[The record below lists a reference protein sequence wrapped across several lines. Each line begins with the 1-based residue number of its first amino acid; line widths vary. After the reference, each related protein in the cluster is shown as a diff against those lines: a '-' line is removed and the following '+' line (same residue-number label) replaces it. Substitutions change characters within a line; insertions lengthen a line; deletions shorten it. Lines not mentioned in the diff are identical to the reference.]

1 MLGLIN
7 SLSSVAA
14 MIVGAV
20 MSAAVLFSG
29 MTLYDS
35 LIDDPAVARKAREG
49 LVAVAKLATAEAERD
64 AAQKIADHAEA
75 RAKALESANE
85 QFRASLE
92 LTNQAYQETLND
104 LEALAAQPAPPD
116 CSVSD
121 SLAGRLRQR

>member
-1 MLGLIN
+1 MLGFLNGLN
-7 SLSSVAA
+7 SIVAMVA
-14 MIVGAV
+14 GAILAGAAVFTV
-20 MSAAVLFSG
+20 MS
-29 MTLYDS
+29 LYDS
-35 LIDDPAVARKAREG
+35 WIDDPAVAAAAKEG
-49 LVAVAKLATAEAERD
+49 LVAEAKLATAEAERD